1 MIRLAFSGDR
11 LIDQHIELERG
22 DRHYLTRV
30 MRVAPGDALE
40 VMIEGMGLFHARVDE
55 TASNLLIERQLLAA
69 AAAPDLAI
77 TLAPALIKHDL
88 LAQVVE
94 KGTEVG
100 VFAFEAW
107 VSERSIVRSVSASK
121 WDRWQKIAKEATEQC
136 RRKEIPQI
144 LEVKPNAGCLTLSED
159 QLGIVWDPRGIPLM
173 EWWRKAH
180 RPKAVKTVSGPEG
193 GLSPQ
198 EYALLIRRGFVGV
211 CLGPQIFRAENA
223 GVFGAL
229 LLHFLSREGP
239 ESTSMIGRDC

>member
-11 LIDQHIELERG
+11 LVDQHIKLERG

-30 MRVAPGDALE
+30 MRVAPGASIE
-40 VMIEGMGLFHARVDE
+40 VMIEDMGLFYARVDE
-55 TASNLLIERQLLAA
+55 TTSNLIIDRQALAPPPASN
-69 AAAPDLAI
+69 LAI

-121 WDRWQKIAKEATEQC
+121 WERWQKIAKEATEQC
-136 RRKEIPQI
+136 RRREVPQI
-144 LEVKPNAGCLTLSED
+144 LEVKPGAAALTLSED
-159 QLGIVWDPRGIPLM
+159 QLGIVWDPRGIPLS
-173 EWWRKAH
+173 EWWQQAN
-180 RPKAVKTVSGPEG
+180 RPKAIKTVSGPEG

-198 EYALLIRRGFVGV
+198 EYALLIHRGFVGV
-211 CLGPQIFRAENA
+211 SLGPQIFRAENA

-229 LLHFLSREGP
+229 LLHFLSHGVP
-239 ESTSMIGRDC
+239 KSTSMIGRDC